1 MNLPDPS
8 QGRVLVIEDEP
19 QLLDATVTYLNM
31 EGFVADGVAGLHAAT
46 QWMRTHPFDLLI
58 LDLGLGDG
66 DGLTW
71 LHQNSVL
78 QDKGVIITT
87 ARGESAQRIEG
98 IKAGADVYLV
108 KPVQLEELASLVTN
122 LLRRMRGSASPNWTL
137 DRTDWTLRSG
147 SGLAVRLTHS
157 ESVLLQ
163 RLAHKP
169 GAVVSRQD
177 LATSLGH
184 DPEAYDFRRMEILVR
199 RLRQKVKTSL
209 GIELPLE
216 TVRKIGYA
224 VTTSIQ
230 VR

>member
-19 QLLDATVTYLNM
+19 QLLEATVTYLNM

-199 RLRQKVKTSL
+199 RLRQKVKTRL

-224 VTTSIQ
+224 FTTSIQ

>member
-224 VTTSIQ
+224 FTTSIQ

>member
-1 MNLPDPS
+1 M
-8 QGRVLVIEDEP
+8 
-19 QLLDATVTYLNM
+19 
-31 EGFVADGVAGLHAAT
+31 
-46 QWMRTHPFDLLI
+46 
-58 LDLGLGDG
+58 
-66 DGLTW
+66 
-71 LHQNSVL
+71 
-78 QDKGVIITT
+78 IITT

-224 VTTSIQ
+224 FTTSIQ

>member
-71 LHQNSVL
+71 LHQNSAL
-78 QDKGVIITT
+78 KDKGVIITT

-224 VTTSIQ
+224 FTTSIQ

>member
-71 LHQNSVL
+71 LHQNSAL

-224 VTTSIQ
+224 FTTSIQ

>member
-19 QLLDATVTYLNM
+19 QLLEATVTYLNM

-71 LHQNSVL
+71 LHQNSTL

-98 IKAGADVYLV
+98 VKAGADVYLV

-137 DRTDWTLRSG
+137 NRTDWTLRSG
-147 SGLAVRLTHS
+147 SGPAVRLTHS

-163 RLAHKP
+163 RLAHQP

-224 VTTSIQ
+224 FTTSIQ

>member
-19 QLLDATVTYLNM
+19 QLLEATVTFLNM

-71 LHQNSVL
+71 LAQNSAL

-98 IKAGADVYLV
+98 VKAGADVYLV

-137 DRTDWTLRSG
+137 NRTDWTLRSS

-163 RLAHKP
+163 RLADKP

-184 DPEAYDFRRMEILVR
+184 DPQAYDFRRMEILVR

-224 VTTSIQ
+224 FTTSIQ

>member
-1 MNLPDPS
+1 MNLPEQT

-19 QLLDATVTYLNM
+19 QLLEATVTYLNM

-46 QWMRTHPFDLLI
+46 QWMRTHPFDILI

-66 DGLTW
+66 DGLVW
-71 LHQNSVL
+71 LRENSAL

-87 ARGESAQRIEG
+87 ARGESVQRIEG

-122 LLRRMRGSASPNWTL
+122 LLRRMRGSASPNWTIN
-137 DRTDWTLRSG
+137 RTDWTLRSG

-157 ESVLLQ
+157 ESILLQ
-163 RLAHKP
+163 RMAHKP
-169 GAVVSRQD
+169 GAVVPRQE
-177 LATSLGH
+177 LAVSLGH
-184 DPEAYDFRRMEILVR
+184 DPKAYDFRRMEILVR
-199 RLRQKVKTSL
+199 RLRQKVKASL
-209 GIELPLE
+209 GLELPLE

-224 VTTSIQ
+224 FTTSIQ

>member
-1 MNLPDPS
+1 MNLTDPS

-19 QLLDATVTYLNM
+19 QLLEATVTYLNM

-66 DGLTW
+66 DGLAW
-71 LHQNSVL
+71 LHQNSAL

-98 IKAGADVYLV
+98 VKAGADVYLV

-137 DRTDWTLRSG
+137 NRTDWTLRSG

-163 RLAHKP
+163 RLAHQP

-209 GIELPLE
+209 GIDLPLE

-224 VTTSIQ
+224 FTTSIQ

>member
-1 MNLPDPS
+1 MNLTDPS

-19 QLLDATVTYLNM
+19 QLLEATVTYLNM

-66 DGLTW
+66 DGLAW
-71 LHQNSVL
+71 LHQNSAL

-98 IKAGADVYLV
+98 VKAGADVYLV

-137 DRTDWTLRSG
+137 NRTDWTLRSG
-147 SGLAVRLTHS
+147 SGLAVRMTHS

-163 RLAHKP
+163 RLAHQP

-224 VTTSIQ
+224 FTTSIQ